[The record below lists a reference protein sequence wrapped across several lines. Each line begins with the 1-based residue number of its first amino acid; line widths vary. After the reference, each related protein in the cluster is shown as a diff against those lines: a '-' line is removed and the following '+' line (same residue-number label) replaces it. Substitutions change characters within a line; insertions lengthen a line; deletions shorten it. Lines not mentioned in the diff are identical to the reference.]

1 MNRALTYLVRRMNP
15 QAVRDTYPLAM
26 LQIPGLSLAAWRQTV
41 RRLSSDE
48 ATLGLLVVYNA
59 GQCAVAVVRHS
70 AAGFAFVLQPPALLA
85 DSARIIEAVQACL
98 AHAV

>member
-1 MNRALTYLVRRMNP
+1 MNS

-26 LQIPGLSLAAWRQTV
+26 LQIPGLSLAAWRQTI
-41 RRLSSDE
+41 RKLSSDE
-48 ATLGLLVVYNA
+48 TTFGLLVVYNA

-70 AAGFAFVLQPPALLA
+70 AAGFGFVLQPPALLA
-85 DSARIIEAVQACL
+85 DSAQIIKAVQTCL